1 MNNSCAEKHR
11 KEEFMDRT
19 TLTKTFIALMAVT
32 AAGSAIVTGVA
43 SHTLHLT
50 YALALLALA
59 AATSR
64 MKVKL
69 PGVDGNMSVN
79 LPFLLMA
86 VVSLSA
92 TEAIVIACLSTVVQC
107 WPKQGGKF
115 KAQQIVF
122 NISMMAF
129 ATSVANLIWNS
140 GWFAKATWPSEPLML
155 ALTTAAF
162 FFGQTAPV
170 ATIINFAEGAPLHRT
185 WLNIAQMS
193 FPYFVLSAGVTS
205 MMSVVSHRF
214 GWQAALVM
222 FPVMYG
228 VHHSYRMYF
237 GKAMQSFST
246 PAMAKAAR
254 SGV

>member
-1 MNNSCAEKHR
+1 MN
-11 KEEFMDRT
+11 RT
-19 TLTKTFIALMAVT
+19 RLTKTFIAVMVLDAI
-32 AAGSAIVTGVA
+32 AGGTYVSLG
-43 SHTLHLT
+43 SHTLHLS

-59 AATSR
+59 AVTSR

-69 PGVDGNMSVN
+69 PGIEGNMSVN

-92 TEAIVIACLSTVVQC
+92 VEAILIAGLSTLVQC
-107 WPKQGGKF
+107 WPKRGGKF
-115 KAQQIVF
+115 KTQQVVF
-122 NISMMAF
+122 NVSMMAF
-129 ATSVANLIWNS
+129 AASLANLIWNA
-140 GWFAKATWPSEPLML
+140 GWFAKASWPSEPLML

-170 ATIINFAEGAPLHRT
+170 ATVINLAEGAPLRRT

-214 GWQAALVM
+214 GWQAALVV

-237 GKAMQSFST
+237 GKLMQT
-246 PAMAKAAR
+246 LQAPAMAKTAGA
-254 SGV
+254 GM